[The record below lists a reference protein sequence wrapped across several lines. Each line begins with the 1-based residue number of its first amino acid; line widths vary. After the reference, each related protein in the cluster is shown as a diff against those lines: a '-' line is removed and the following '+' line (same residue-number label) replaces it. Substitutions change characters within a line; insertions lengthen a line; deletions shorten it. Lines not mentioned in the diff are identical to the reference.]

1 MELWIR
7 SQDKE
12 TLKLAEML
20 DIYDLSDS
28 EGQCWAIE
36 ECGTTIGYYKSK
48 KRALEVLNEIQNK
61 IQTLLYLKPKCILE
75 TKILEAAKDYYEDL
89 NDKEFITCDN
99 NFEII
104 PFSTNVI
111 VYEMPEE

>member
-48 KRALEVLNEIQNK
+48 KRALEVLDEIQSK
-61 IQTLLYLKPKCILE
+61 IKTLLYLKPSCMLNLE
-75 TKILEAAKDYYEDL
+75 DIVAAKAYFENL
-89 NDKEFITCDN
+89 NKQEFITCDT

-104 PFSTNVI
+104 PISTNTI

>member
-36 ECGTTIGYYKSK
+36 ECVATI
-48 KRALEVLNEIQNK
+48 
-61 IQTLLYLKPKCILE
+61 
-75 TKILEAAKDYYEDL
+75 
-89 NDKEFITCDN
+89 
-99 NFEII
+99 
-104 PFSTNVI
+104 
-111 VYEMPEE
+111 

>member
-20 DIYDLSDS
+20 DIYDLSDN

-48 KRALEVLNEIQNK
+48 KRALEVLDEI
-61 IQTLLYLKPKCILE
+61 
-75 TKILEAAKDYYEDL
+75 EDL
-89 NDKEFITCDN
+89 IMGKTLEKHINKFDTYNSEKIK
-99 NFEII
+99 
-104 PFSTNVI
+104 
-111 VYEMPEE
+111 VYEMPEK

>member
-20 DIYDLSDS
+20 DIYDLSDN

-36 ECGTTIGYYKSK
+36 ECETTIGYYKSK
-48 KRALEVLNEIQNK
+48 KRALEVLDEIQN
-61 IQTLLYLKPKCILE
+61 ILKPQMKVITHSIE
-75 TKILEAAKDYYEDL
+75 Q
-89 NDKEFITCDN
+89 KEFLNYSSDV
-99 NFEII
+99 II
-104 PFSTNVI
+104 QPSLNELQIQQADTW
-111 VYEMPEE
+111 VYQMPEK

>member
-12 TLKLAEML
+12 TLRLAEML

-36 ECGTTIGYYKSK
+36 ESGTTIGYYKSK
-48 KRALEVLNEIQNK
+48 KRALEVLDEIQEL
-61 IQTLLYLKPKCILE
+61 IKPKIITTQYQCAI
-75 TKILEAAKDYYEDL
+75 ED
-89 NDKEFITCDN
+89 NKKTEFNLIMNPVKT
-99 NFEII
+99 EIQEL
-104 PFSTNVI
+104 STI
-111 VYEMPEE
+111 VYEMPKE